1 MCGPTTPARRL
12 ATIASVSDL
21 FGEPTV
27 VRPLAGAWVGALLAG
42 HSGGRSGDWPHGCPG
57 RPADRPRAA
66 LSVAVDKVAG
76 MARIAVIGAGMGAMA
91 AAARLAV
98 AGHRVAVYER
108 TETYGGAVRRF
119 ERDGFAFDTGPG
131 LLTLPAVY
139 RDLFVKTGKQPLED
153 VVELV
158 QVDPAARHVFADG
171 TQVSLP
177 NASRAGVVA
186 ALDEALGAGAGQRWG
201 DFLVRAREAWDR
213 TRRPLLEEPLWPNWQ
228 VLAEREPYPAV
239 PHKRLLR
246 TRRAS
251 TPAEIGAWELRDE
264 RLAALLQTHVLAYG
278 LDPRT
283 APASAAVL
291 PYMEH
296 AFGTWYVRGGIR
308 ELARAV
314 YERCVQRRVE
324 FFFGAEVTGILEK
337 DGRAAGVELAG
348 GTSQAFGTGGGT
360 VAEAD
365 HVVAEVDT
373 ARLRDLTEHPL
384 DEDGDVRADP
394 ISPPPARFTL
404 LLALRG
410 GREPEAVHRTVV
422 HAPDAEI
429 ELDFL
434 AAPGG
439 DQPVCPTVTVLRPD
453 DPALRPDSAHES
465 VVVSAVVSSEAAWE
479 DEGTVRRYT
488 DFLLEAAQRAVPGL
502 RERLLW
508 HEVRTPVHTEE
519 ETGARFGAVPAP
531 ALAAGRGR
539 FLHPANTTRLPGL
552 YRVGGWSHP
561 GGGLPHAGMSGAL
574 VAGLI
579 VEGPEFRGS
588 Q

>member
-1 MCGPTTPARRL
+1 
-12 ATIASVSDL
+12 
-21 FGEPTV
+21 
-27 VRPLAGAWVGALLAG
+27 
-42 HSGGRSGDWPHGCPG
+42 
-57 RPADRPRAA
+57 
-66 LSVAVDKVAG
+66 

-119 ERDGFAFDTGPG
+119 ERGGFSFDTGPG
-131 LLTLPAVY
+131 LLPVPAVY
-139 RDLFVKTGKQPLED
+139 RDLFIKTGKESLED
-153 VVELV
+153 LVELV
-158 QVDPAARHVFADG
+158 QVDPSSRHVFSDG
-171 TQVSLP
+171 TEVSLP
-177 NASRAGVVA
+177 NASRAGVVT
-186 ALDEALGAGAGQRWG
+186 ALDGALGGGAGQRWG
-201 DFLVRAREAWDR
+201 DFLIRAREAWDR
-213 TRRPLLEEPLWPNWQ
+213 TRRPLLEEPLWPNWS
-228 VLAEREPYPAV
+228 VLAGQEPYPAV
-239 PHKRLLR
+239 PHKKLLR

-251 TPAEIGAWELRDE
+251 TLAEIGAWELRDE
-264 RLAALLQTHVLAYG
+264 RLTALLESHALAYG
-278 LDPRT
+278 LEPRT

-296 AFGTWYVRGGIR
+296 AFGTWYVRGGMR

-314 YERCVQRRVE
+314 YERCVARRVE
-324 FFFGAEVTGILEK
+324 FVFGAEVTRVLEK
-337 DGRAAGVELAG
+337 DGRAAGVEF
-348 GTSQAFGTGGGT
+348 SDGT
-360 VAEAD
+360 VADAD
-365 HVVAEVDT
+365 HVVADVDP
-373 ARLRDLTEHPL
+373 ARLRALTERPL

-394 ISPPPARFTL
+394 DSSRPVRFTL

-410 GREPEAVHRTVV
+410 PREVGAVHRTVV
-422 HAPDAEI
+422 HAPDREA
-429 ELDFL
+429 ELDLL
-434 AAPGG
+434 ASPGG
-439 DQPVCPTVTVLRPD
+439 DEPRSPTVTVLRPD
-453 DPALRPDSAHES
+453 DPALRPDGEHE
-465 VVVSAVVSSEAAWE
+465 SAVVSAALSSEAGWE

-488 DFLLEAAQRAVPGL
+488 DFLLEAAGRAVPGL

-508 HEVRTPVHTEE
+508 HEVRTPGHTES

-531 ALAAGRGR
+531 SLAAGRGR